1 MDYKKILKDE
11 FGDIIISAKL
21 VADPIELV
29 KSSLNNT
36 LEIVLNTQD
45 LNEVEKYSKLFI
57 EYLDNQTWFKDEWN
71 LSVLSKGVETNI
83 SLDDVE
89 NYINQKLKFFLD
101 KAYLTHNIFVGE
113 VLEVLENEILIKWN
127 DHGQFRKI
135 KLDKN
140 NLNKIELY
148 IKF

>member
-1 MDYKKILKDE
+1 
-11 FGDIIISAKL
+11 
-21 VADPIELV
+21 
-29 KSSLNNT
+29 
-36 LEIVLNTQD
+36 
-45 LNEVEKYSKLFI
+45 
-57 EYLDNQTWFKDEWN
+57 WN